1 MGAHCVSAQV
11 HVKQEQKSKNLLGK
25 LGTKTSKLPD
35 IEDCS
40 KSPSLQ
46 TSQMS
51 V

>member
-1 MGAHCVSAQV
+1 MSAQV
-11 HVKQEQKSKNLLGK
+11 LVKQEQNSKKLLGK
-25 LGTKTSKLPD
+25 LGTKTSELPD